1 MKYAI
6 GAMLALCA
14 IGCEEK
20 KEPTTTTSS
29 SAGATAS
36 AAPVA
41 SASATATAA
50 APETAKAKLNGKSLS
65 QVEMKDIEEAL
76 VKLGHKTGTGSSMAM
91 GANQTITLKG
101 TSKDG
106 KPISVTVIRPTG
118 KADEGGG
125 IRVAA
130 AKDQQA
136 TFAKKGAT
144 YLDEA
149 ANVLVA
155 VEIDGDPEGAKK
167 LLDALLEK

>member
-6 GAMLALCA
+6 GAMLMLCA
-14 IGCEEK
+14 LGCDEK
-20 KEPTTTTSS
+20 KEPAPTAPTA
-29 SAGATAS
+29 SAVPVVSASATAS
-36 AAPVA
+36 AAQ
-41 SASATATAA
+41 AA
-50 APETAKAKLNGKSLS
+50 APEASKAKLNGKSLS
-65 QVEMKDIEEAL
+65 DVEMKDIEEAL

-91 GANQTITLKG
+91 GANQTINLKG
-101 TSKDG
+101 TSKDK

-136 TFAKKGAT
+136 SFAKKGAT

-155 VEIDGDPEGAKK
+155 VEIDGDPEGSKK

>member
-14 IGCEEK
+14 FGCEEK
-20 KEPTTTTSS
+20 KEPVTT
-29 SAGATAS
+29 APTAS

-41 SASATATAA
+41 SASATASAAQAA
-50 APETAKAKLNGKSLS
+50 APETAKGKLNGKSLS
-65 QVEMKDIEEAL
+65 EVEMKDIEEAL

-155 VEIDGDPEGAKK
+155 VESDGDSEGAKK